1 MKFSF
6 VKKYKKALLTAVM
19 TLGCLSVAAVGFAEA
34 KAMEFDKLMR
44 SNYRH
49 EMSNEFAE
57 MQANLYNST
66 VPANRWGEITLAF
79 ESGEDG
85 SVTRY
90 WYVGDLKPVSP
101 GTFDLVVKRQVQ
113 SKADAQRRESLHK
126 TDDVNYILKLY
137 VDNEEKFRLVKG
149 SGAGSFQEVAQGGY
163 VLNQAYPK
171 MSSEAAM
178 YVLERFLNQSP
189 RHKGMLPGAAMM
201 HIGQMEEGAH
211 EFKIIEHHETHVVTK
226 GQYRVIASGDI
237 LEYDVVMD
245 RWSRLT
251 E

>member
-6 VKKYKKALLTAVM
+6 FKKYKKAFLMAAM
-19 TLGCLSVAAVGFAEA
+19 TISCLSIAAVSFAEA

-49 EMSNEFAE
+49 EMSNEFAV

-66 VPANRWGEITLAF
+66 VPTNRWGEVALAF

-101 GTFDLVVKRQVQ
+101 GTFDLVVKRMVQV
-113 SKADAQRRESLHK
+113 KADVQQRESLHK
-126 TDDVNYILKLY
+126 VEDVNFTLKLY
-137 VDNEEKFRLVKG
+137 VDDEERFRLVRG
-149 SGAGSFQEVAQGGY
+149 NGAGSFQEVAQGGY
-163 VLNQAYPK
+163 ILNQAYPK

-178 YVLERFLNQSP
+178 YVLERFLNKSP
-189 RHKGMLPGAAMM
+189 RHKGMLEGCAIMS
-201 HIGQMEEGAH
+201 IGQGQEDAH
-211 EFKIIEHHETHVVTK
+211 EFKIVEQHQTHVVTR
-226 GQYRVIASGDI
+226 GQFRVIASGDI

>member
-1 MKFSF
+1 MKFSCI
-6 VKKYKKALLTAVM
+6 KKYKKAFLMAAM
-19 TLGCLSVAAVGFAEA
+19 TISCLSIAAVGFAET
-34 KAMEFDKLMR
+34 KAIEFDQLLR

-57 MQANLYNST
+57 IQANLYNST
-66 VPANRWGEITLAF
+66 VPVNRWGEVTLAL

-90 WYVGDLKPVSP
+90 WYVGDLKQVSP
-101 GTFDLVVKRQVQ
+101 GEFNLLVKRMVQ
-113 SKADAQRRESLHK
+113 SKADVQQRESLHK
-126 TDDVNYILKLY
+126 TDEVNFVLRLF
-137 VDNEEKFRLVKG
+137 VDDEENFRLVRG
-149 SGAGSFQEVAQGGY
+149 RNAASFQEMAQGSY
-163 VLNQAYPK
+163 RSNLTYPK

-178 YVLERFLNQSP
+178 YVLERFLNNSP
-189 RHKGMLPGAAMM
+189 RHKGLLEGCAIM
-201 HIGQMEEGAH
+201 HLGQKDESVH
-211 EFKIIEHHETHVVTK
+211 QFKIVEHHPSHVVTR
-226 GQYRVIASGDI
+226 GEYQVMASGDI